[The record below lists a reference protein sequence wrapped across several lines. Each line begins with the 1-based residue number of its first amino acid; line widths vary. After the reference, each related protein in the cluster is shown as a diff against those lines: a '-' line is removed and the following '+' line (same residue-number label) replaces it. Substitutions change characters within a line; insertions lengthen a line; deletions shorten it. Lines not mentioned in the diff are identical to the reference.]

1 MKNLWTIS
9 LQMSRDIFFLS
20 HCPGWV
26 SWGTIFFTH
35 VFSFSYIIGDKSI
48 LQDAGIQG
56 KEDVD
61 ALPPPSE
68 TKDNI
73 PSHKFRGDVSYFIC
87 TRPGRGPVL
96 LSDKSQA
103 LLNPETGLPK

>member
-1 MKNLWTIS
+1 MIARDRKAAS
-9 LQMSRDIFFLS
+9 LLLHRLLFHFPPNADTDLN
-20 HCPGWV
+20 
-26 SWGTIFFTH
+26 
-35 VFSFSYIIGDKSI
+35 SYIIGDKSI
-48 LQDAGIQG
+48 LQDAGIKG

-68 TKDNI
+68 IKDNI

-96 LSDKSQA
+96 LSDSC
-103 LLNPETGLPK
+103 LESNI